1 MNWNVIETNWS
12 QFTDHIKEQWSELG
26 DSDMESIAGRR
37 ERLVDQLARTYGIS
51 TADAEEQ
58 VRSFEA
64 SNITFK
70 GPIKVRT
77 YARITS
83 AEADYMMA
91 ATACGA
97 KSGDAKDLCMR
108 DAKERETRTIDDA
121 LANKNAVENRARM
134 RSDSL
139 EAGG

>member
-1 MNWNVIETNWS
+1 MNWDVIESNWG
-12 QFTDHIKEQWSELG
+12 QFTDHIKEQWSALG
-26 DSDMESIAGRR
+26 DSHLDRIAGQR

-51 TADAEEQ
+51 TSDAEGQ

-70 GPIKVRT
+70 GPIKART

-91 ATACGA
+91 ATVCGTQA
-97 KSGDAKDLCMR
+97 GRAKDLCLR
-108 DAKERETRTIDDA
+108 DAKDRETRTIDEA
-121 LANKNAVENRARM
+121 LANESAIENRPRM
-134 RSDSL
+134 RSDSP

>member
-1 MNWNVIETNWS
+1 MNWDVIESNWS
-12 QFTDHIKEQWSELG
+12 QFTDHIKEQWSALG
-26 DSDMESIAGRR
+26 DSHLDRIAGRR

-51 TADAEEQ
+51 TADAEGQ
-58 VRSFEA
+58 VRGFEA

-70 GPIKVRT
+70 GPIKART

-91 ATACGA
+91 ATVCGA
-97 KSGDAKDLCMR
+97 KSGDAKDLCMQ
-108 DAKERETRTIDDA
+108 DAKARETRTIDDA
-121 LANKNAVENRARM
+121 LANKDAVENRARM
-134 RSDSL
+134 RSDSP